1 MVLFLKE
8 NDTLV
13 WVYGNSTQET
23 KSSFWTWPDFCIS
36 FCWVAKV
43 TIHYCSL
50 FVKVLSLRKRVRS
63 TLGVKWADL
72 VNKGACTLLVRDC
85 PYGSGGECT
94 GYNIC
99 FHYHLLSLIW
109 YLFLCRRHRP
119 SNLIEDESRTPSQEF
134 FLSLEREHA
143 KISPQVSAFS
153 SSWVE
158 LIRMNC

>member
-1 MVLFLKE
+1 MTPLSEVMVIPLKKLKAPFGL
-8 NDTLV
+8 DQTFALV
-13 WVYGNSTQET
+13 FVGLPRLQYTNIVN
-23 KSSFWTWPDFCIS
+23 C
-36 FCWVAKV
+36 
-43 TIHYCSL
+43 CSL
-50 FVKVLSLRKRVRS
+50 FVKELNLSKRVRS

-99 FHYHLLSLIW
+99 FHYHLLLLIW
-109 YLFLCRRHRP
+109 YLFSCRRHRP

-143 KISPQVSAFS
+143 KISPQVGAFS
-153 SSWVE
+153 LSWVE
-158 LIRMNC
+158 LMRMNC